1 MTLTKVAI
9 AKVAGAAALA
19 GLVVALA
26 LPAEAATKKRKNSV
40 IYYGHQD
47 THVVRGRAGTRI
59 VVRRRSYL
67 DPGTETKQYEE
78 HYTDYAYPRDYSP
91 AGVGPGDFKT
101 SFSRMPLPGRYDI
114 PNWGRY

>member
-9 AKVAGAAALA
+9 ATALT
-19 GLVVALA
+19 GLIVALSI
-26 LPAEAATKKRKNSV
+26 PAEAAVKKRKNSV

-59 VVRRRSYL
+59 VVQRRSYL
-67 DPGTETKQYEE
+67 NPGTETKQYDE
-78 HYTDYAYPRDYSP
+78 HYTDYAYPRGYSP
-91 AGVGPGDFKT
+91 IGVDLNDPKT
-101 SFSRMPLPGRYDI
+101 SFSRMPLPGTYDI

>member
-9 AKVAGAAALA
+9 AKIAGAAALT

-26 LPAEAATKKRKNSV
+26 LPAEAATKKRKKSY
-40 IYYGHQD
+40 IYYGHEE
-47 THVVRGRAGTRI
+47 THVQRTRAGTRI

-67 DPGTETKQYEE
+67 DPGTETKQYEV

-101 SFSRMPLPGRYDI
+101 SFSRMPLPGKYDI